1 MKRIQSRLYEIGTYD
16 VCKISLSYSDDKK
29 YILDDG
35 IYSLPYFPKDMRSQ
49 QNWTKLMKL
58 MKSSKVNKVKLI
70 KNWFMVTIFCLLY
83 FSSIVIEGTRTK
95 WSVIFFNCVLQEK

>member
-1 MKRIQSRLYEIGTYD
+1 
-16 VCKISLSYSDDKK
+16 
-29 YILDDG
+29 
-35 IYSLPYFPKDMRSQ
+35 
-49 QNWTKLMKL
+49 MKL